1 MSKNGVDDAQVPT
14 AVWWLTGSF
23 ALYTVVMLLFLWKS
37 ASDPDDVAILNT
49 VAAIISAPVGGLIAI
64 AIFISGAR
72 RKEADTHGSP
82 VENREERQSPIGL
95 HEKPQT
101 GPGSQIVGPAGVA
114 RSVDEGVGDE
124 QAGDELHSQSG
135 DRHVLPRP

>member
-23 ALYTVVMLLFLWKS
+23 ALYTVVMLFFLWKS

-82 VENREERQSPIGL
+82 VENREAP
-95 HEKPQT
+95 
-101 GPGSQIVGPAGVA
+101 
-114 RSVDEGVGDE
+114 SVDEGVGD
-124 QAGDELHSQSG
+124 QQSSDELHPQSG
-135 DRHVLPRP
+135 NRHVLPRP